1 MHAASDRRRWSRRR
15 LLQAALAALTSAA
28 LPAHGQTAELRVIP
42 LRHRLAAELIPTLE
56 PLLGPGETVT
66 GMDSRLI
73 VRATPATL
81 AQLERVIA
89 EFDVARRNLRITVR
103 HGTAG
108 ETQEQAQ
115 SLHGEIRRD
124 GSRVI
129 VSGDR
134 RAGGAGI
141 TVGRVGP
148 DGRAQIHSERRT
160 TVVRENLDQTLVV
173 MDGGEGVVRVGESI
187 PVVQPFVALVGD
199 RLRVAAGV
207 EFYDVTTGFAVAPRL
222 HGDTVQLAIAPRLS
236 FRSSQGIQVIEA
248 RELSTTVTLRRG
260 EWLDLGGAVESANDL
275 NRQIFA
281 TRRSTHHGI
290 TRISVRVD

>member
-1 MHAASDRRRWSRRR
+1 MHAASDGHRLSRRR
-15 LLQAALAALTSAA
+15 LLQAVLAALTGML
-28 LPAHGQTAELRVIP
+28 LPAHGQTTELRVIA

-81 AQLERVIA
+81 AQLERVIN
-89 EFDVARRNLRITVR
+89 ELDVARRNLRITVR
-103 HGTAG
+103 HRTAG
-108 ETQEQAQ
+108 AAQEQAQ
-115 SLHGEIRRD
+115 SVSGEIRRD

-129 VSGDR
+129 ISGDP

-141 TVGRVGP
+141 VVGREGP
-148 DGRAQIHSERRT
+148 DGRAQIHGERRT
-160 TVVRENLDQTLVV
+160 TTARENLDQTLVV
-173 MDGGEGVVRVGESI
+173 MDGGQGVIRIGESI
-187 PVVQPFVALVGD
+187 PVVQPFLALVGD
-199 RLRVAAGV
+199 RLPVAVGT
-207 EFYDVTTGFAVAPRL
+207 EFYDVTTGFVVAPRQ

-236 FRSSQGIQVIEA
+236 FRSSRGLQVIDV

-281 TRRSTHHGI
+281 TRRSARHEA
-290 TRISVRVD
+290 TRILVRVD

>member
-1 MHAASDRRRWSRRR
+1 MHAASDRRCWSRRR

-28 LPAHGQTAELRVIP
+28 LPAQGQTAELRVIP

-81 AQLERVIA
+81 AQLERVIN
-89 EFDVARRNLRITVR
+89 ELDVARRNLRITVR
-103 HGTAG
+103 HSTAG
-108 ETQEQAQ
+108 TTQERAQ
-115 SLHGEIRRD
+115 SVSGDIRRD

-129 VSGDR
+129 MSGDPR
-134 RAGGAGI
+134 VGSTGI
-141 TVGRVGP
+141 TVGRQEP
-148 DGRAQIHSERRT
+148 DGRAQAYGERRT
-160 TVVRENLDQTLVV
+160 TTAGENLDQTLMV
-173 MDGGEGVVRVGESI
+173 MDSGQGVIRIGESI
-187 PVVQPFVALVGD
+187 PVVQPFLALVGD
-199 RLRVAAGV
+199 RLRAAAGV

-236 FRSSQGIQVIEA
+236 FRSSQGIQVIEV
-248 RELSTTVTLRRG
+248 RELSTTVALRRG
-260 EWLDLGGAVESANDL
+260 EWLDLGGAIESANDL

-281 TRRSTHHGI
+281 TYRGTRHI
-290 TRISVRVD
+290 ATRISVRVD